1 MTETIV
7 EALEKLRAVAAYND
21 PKLDFVKAYVYDLG
35 INDLVKYGADQ
46 YVVRLEIPLFQMFI
60 LLSWSGPTL
69 RERKLSSVTGVWFPT
84 VAMFPS

>member
-21 PKLDFVKAYVYDLG
+21 PKLDFVKAHVYDLG

-46 YVVRLEIPLFQMFI
+46 YVVRLEIPCFRCLPCFPGQVPHFGRGNFQALPEF
-60 LLSWSGPTL
+60 GFQQ
-69 RERKLSSVTGVWFPT
+69 R
-84 VAMFPS
+84 